1 MRQSRCVRL
10 AGAKVER
17 EQQQQDVHYE
27 SIDGVGISAS
37 SMDGRLEGDAEL
49 GLGHGFCTLRPCK
62 KILRVSDLAVTLPA
76 LIGASHDRGNLPDF
90 SPVLPSTRHESK
102 QPWPPLPFLSH
113 IRRRSLPLVLV
124 PPHRLSYSA
133 FRIIGESSEKRI
145 TSSADRSDSLSAACS
160 IFARTKPAHNRP
172 TRPTARPFSNCSEID
187 T

>member
-1 MRQSRCVRL
+1 MLTIEHVLCIKILFQKRRGTQLGYGAVAVFLSEFTL
-10 AGAKVER
+10 ASQR

-90 SPVLPSTRHESK
+90 SPVLPSIRHESK

-124 PPHRLSYSA
+124 PPPLS
-133 FRIIGESSEKRI
+133 
-145 TSSADRSDSLSAACS
+145 LLLL
-160 IFARTKPAHNRP
+160 
-172 TRPTARPFSNCSEID
+172 
-187 T
+187 

>member
-90 SPVLPSTRHESK
+90 SPVLPSIRHESNHSMAASSISL
-102 QPWPPLPFLSH
+102 PYSPPLFATGTGTSTALLASALELGLTARQG
-113 IRRRSLPLVLV
+113 RRIHGAS
-124 PPHRLSYSA
+124 
-133 FRIIGESSEKRI
+133 F
-145 TSSADRSDSLSAACS
+145 DSLIAAWYLCQNKTS
-160 IFARTKPAHNRP
+160 PNTN
-172 TRPTARPFSNCSEID
+172 TYS
-187 T
+187 